1 MNEKRLDRRIRRT
14 KNALRSAFQELINEK
29 DYDQVTVEEI
39 TDRANLGRT
48 TFYLHYKDKED
59 ILLENFIELF
69 DDMVHELSK
78 TPVSA
83 WQLDVWLRDTEI
95 APVKPNLLV
104 FQHVAENAELYRI
117 VLHGEG
123 SLKVIERLRSIITG
137 AVNTMA
143 RSKIEQ
149 EGVRVDLKVPLEV
162 LANYYAGSLLGMI
175 NWWLEDD
182 MLYSA
187 EEMKEMFNV
196 LFKPGL
202 LNVLG
207 MDPKR

>member
-1 MNEKRLDRRIRRT
+1 MNEKRLDRRVHRT
-14 KNALRSAFQELINEK
+14 KNALRNAFQELINEK

-59 ILLENFIELF
+59 LLLENFIGLF
-69 DDMVHELSK
+69 DDMVHQVSQ

-104 FQHVAENAELYRI
+104 FQHVAENAEFYRI

-123 SLKVIERLRSIITG
+123 ALKVIERLRSIITG
-137 AVNTMA
+137 AVNAMA

-149 EGVRVDLKVPLEV
+149 EGVRVDLKIPLEV
-162 LANYYAGSLLGMI
+162 LANYYAGSLLGLI
-175 NWWLEDD
+175 NWWLEND
-182 MLYSA
+182 MPYSA
-187 EEMKEMFNV
+187 EEMKEMFNE

-207 MDPKR
+207 MEQKR

>member
-14 KNALRSAFQELINEK
+14 KNALRNAFQELINEK

-59 ILLENFIELF
+59 LLLENFTELF
-69 DDMVHELSK
+69 DDMVKKVSQ

-83 WQLDVWLRDTEI
+83 WQLDIWLRDTEI

-104 FQHVAENAELYRI
+104 FQHVADNAELYRI

-123 SLKVIERLRSIITG
+123 ALKVIERLRSIIIS
-137 AVNTMA
+137 AVNAMA

-149 EGVRVDLKVPLEV
+149 EGVRVNLKVPLEV
-162 LANYYAGSLLGMI
+162 LANYYAGSLMGMI
-175 NWWLEDD
+175 NWWLEND
-182 MLYSA
+182 MPYTP
-187 EEMKEMFNV
+187 EEMKEMFNKM
-196 LFKPGL
+196 FKPGL
-202 LNVLG
+202 LNILG
-207 MDPKR
+207 MDQRK

>member
-1 MNEKRLDRRIRRT
+1 MNEKRSDRRIHRT
-14 KNALRSAFQELINEK
+14 KNALRNAFQELISEK
-29 DYDQVTVEEI
+29 EYDQVTVEEI

-59 ILLENFIELF
+59 LLLENFTELF
-69 DDMVHELSK
+69 DDMVHEVSQ

-83 WQLDVWLRDTEI
+83 WQLDIWLKDSEI

-123 SLKVIERLRSIITG
+123 ALKVIERLRSIIIS
-137 AVNTMA
+137 AVNAMA

-149 EGVRVDLKVPLEV
+149 EGVRVDLKIPLEV
-162 LANYYAGSLLGMI
+162 LANYYAGSLLGLI
-175 NWWLEDD
+175 NWWLEND
-182 MLYSA
+182 MPFTA
-187 EEMKEMFNV
+187 EEMKEMFNE

-207 MDPKR
+207 MDQKR